1 MQWSDEQFMDLAIV
15 EAGKAEG
22 LGEVP
27 VGALIVNHDG
37 EIVSVGHNQP
47 VSGGDPTAHAEIIA
61 MRDAARRI
69 GNYRLTG
76 LTLYCTLEPCPMC
89 AGAMV
94 YSRIKRLVYG
104 APDGRAGAAGSLYNV
119 VDDPRLN
126 HRLEISRGV
135 RGEECSALLKRFF
148 ELRRAARERS

>member
-1 MQWSDEQFMDLAIV
+1 MRWSDEQFMDLAII
-15 EAGKAEG
+15 EAGKAEA

-27 VGALIVNHDG
+27 VGAVIVNPDG
-37 EIVSVGHNQP
+37 EVVSVGHNQP
-47 VSGGDPTAHAEIIA
+47 ASSGDPTAHAEIIA
-61 MRDAARRI
+61 LREAARHL

-94 YSRIKRLVYG
+94 HSRIKRLVYG
-104 APDGRAGAAGSLYNV
+104 APDSRAGAAGSLYNV

-135 RGEECSALLKRFF
+135 RNEECSSLLKRFF
-148 ELRRAARERS
+148 ELRRAGG